1 MSDADQFSQYRRTP
15 QMTTRITQFDEE
27 EQTIFKVEGTLD
39 LADARLL
46 TKVCLDDLKQHSRKI
61 ILDLEGVRYLNSA
74 SAAVLCCLKHQFGIA
89 FRGASFF
96 VQQILDLTEKSFTLV
111 ESNST

>member
-1 MSDADQFSQYRRTP
+1 
-15 QMTTRITQFDEE
+15 MTTRITQLDEE

-46 TKVCLDDLKQHSRKI
+46 TKVCLEDLKQHSRKI

-74 SAAVLCCLKHQFGIA
+74 SAAVLCCLKHQFGVA
-89 FRGASFF
+89 FRGTSFF